1 MTPLL
6 AAFLF
11 AITGWL
17 AIILLIILIVLVAKI
32 LL

>member
-11 AITGWL
+11 AITGWV
-17 AIILLIILIVLVAKI
+17 AIILVIILIVLVAKI